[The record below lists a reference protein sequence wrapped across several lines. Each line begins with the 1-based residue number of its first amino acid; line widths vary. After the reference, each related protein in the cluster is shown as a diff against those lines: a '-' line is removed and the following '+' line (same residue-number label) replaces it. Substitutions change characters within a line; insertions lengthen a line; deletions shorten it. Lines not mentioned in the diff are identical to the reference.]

1 MNLVDANL
9 LIYAVDRD
17 SPQHRRALAF
27 VEECFSSAEPAG
39 LAWVVILAFLRLT
52 TRAGILE
59 RPLSPAASLGLV
71 SEWLELPNV
80 EIVTPGEHHFRI
92 LRNLLE
98 AAGTAGNLTSDA
110 HLAALAIEKGATLC
124 SADHDFARFPGL
136 RYVNPLA
143 PTPRSRRAP

>member
-17 SPQHRRALAF
+17 SPQHRQALTF
-27 VEECFSSAEPAG
+27 VEGSFSSAEPVG

-52 TRAGILE
+52 TRVGILK
-59 RPLSPAASLGLV
+59 RPLAPSAALGLV

-80 EIVTPGEHHFRI
+80 EIVTPGDHHFRI
-92 LRNLLE
+92 LCNLLE
-98 AAGTAGNLTSDA
+98 GAGTAGNLTSDA
-110 HLAALAIEKGATLC
+110 HLAALAIEKGARLC

-136 RYVNPLA
+136 RYVNPFA
-143 PTPRSRRAP
+143 PTGRSRRPR